1 MKPRK
6 INVVFCSDPAR
17 RRLLVAAL
25 AVRLGFALTRSDA
38 RKIIV
43 PVVDEGIL
51 ASDPYFVL
59 ADYLDFRHGPE
70 LFERLYSLSL
80 SGIAVVVGASYLP
93 EKYRFLCEVWYE
105 SDLIKI

>member
-17 RRLLVAAL
+17 RRMLTASL
-25 AVRLGFALTRSDA
+25 AVRLGFARTRSDA

-43 PVVDEGIL
+43 PVVDENVL
-51 ASDPYFVL
+51 ATDPYFVL
-59 ADYLDFRHGPE
+59 ADFLDFRHNPE
-70 LFERLYSLSL
+70 LVARLYQLAVG
-80 SGIAVVVGASYLP
+80 GIAVVVGTSYLP

-105 SDLIKI
+105 SDLLSE

>member
-6 INVVFCSDPAR
+6 INVVFSSDPSR
-17 RRLLVAAL
+17 RRVLAAAL
-25 AVRLGFALTRSDA
+25 AVRLGFARTRSDA

-43 PVVDEGIL
+43 PVVDEDIL

-59 ADYLDFRHGPE
+59 ADFFDFRHNPE
-70 LFERLYSLSL
+70 LVPRLYSLANA
-80 SGIAVVVGASYLP
+80 GIAVVVGTSYLP